1 MANYIREFGTPTRV
15 TTSALSTLGAGKNI
29 SLVGIRVASVLTSQ
43 IVNLYVGANTT
54 ALNLIGTSTMA
65 ANSYFA
71 IPAYCAGGLTYRVT
85 NEDVDLTIF
94 WNPEHGN

>member
-15 TTSALSTLGAGKNI
+15 TTSALGTIGGGKNL
-29 SLVGIRVASVLTSQ
+29 SLIGIRVGAVLTSQ
-43 IVNLYVGANTT
+43 TVNLYVGADTT
-54 ALNLIGTSTMA
+54 AVNLVGTSTMA
-65 ANSYFA
+65 ANTYHQ
-71 IPAYCAGGLTYRVT
+71 IPAYCAGGLTFRVT